1 MTSPSTPRR
10 NPDSAYRRLFAHRDL
25 MADMIRLYVNP
36 HLEDRLDPATLK
48 RCNGTYVTADLRER
62 RSDLVWLIRAKDER
76 WFYIYL
82 LLEFQSRVDRFM
94 AVRLL
99 GYIALL
105 WQDLI
110 AQKQIMPDGH
120 LPPVLPLVLHSGSSP
135 WTAPRTMT
143 ELITTPLPALAPMQP
158 AFSYLLL
165 DENRLPTDAGVA
177 AGNVV
182 AAVFAL
188 QQCLTLDAQE
198 RLNHRLDEWLQER
211 PDIRRDIA
219 TWYAETL
226 APSRLPALASGH
238 TTTIAEVQ
246 AMSMTQVRYN
256 LNRQIKRQIVRKMAE
271 GKLDMILSLVGKGSL
286 NIELA
291 RAEVMAMLKEKA
303 IPAALARSTLDQL
316 G

>member
-1 MTSPSTPRR
+1 MAGPSKPRR
-10 NPDSAYRRLFAHRDL
+10 NPDSAYRRLFAHQDR
-25 MADMIRLYVNP
+25 MADLIRLYVNP
-36 HLEDRLDPATLK
+36 QLEDRLDPTTLE
-48 RCNGTYVTADLRER
+48 RCNGTYVAADLRER
-62 RSDLVWLIRAKDER
+62 RTDLVWRIRTTDER

-110 AQKQIMPDGH
+110 AQKQVLPDGH
-120 LPPVLPLVLHSGSSP
+120 LPPVLPLVLYGGSSP
-135 WTAPRTMT
+135 WTAPCTMT

-188 QQCLTLDAQE
+188 QQCPTIDAQE
-198 RLNHRLDEWLQER
+198 RLYDRLGEWLKEH
-211 PDIRRDIA
+211 PDIAREIA
-219 TWYAETL
+219 IWYWETL
-226 APSRLPALASGH
+226 EPSRLPALATGH
-238 TTTIAEVQ
+238 TTIAEAP

-256 LNRQIKRQIVRKMAE
+256 LNRQINRRIARTLAE
-271 GKLDMILSLVGKGSL
+271 GKLDMILSLVDSGDLTIEQARSKVKSL
-286 NIELA
+286 
-291 RAEVMAMLKEKA
+291 LKEKA
-303 IPAALARSTLDQL
+303 IPAGLANSALDQL